1 MFLMEIFMASD
12 DIYLNNPL
20 HGVKLEQVLNEL
32 VEHYGWDIL
41 FAYLNLNC
49 FKNNPSVPASM
60 KFLKKTEWAK
70 EKVEAFYL
78 YQFKSLPR
86 ADDIQFLL
94 PPRERVISAQ
104 HKPKQPAEL
113 SLDDAEQLRTKR
125 AKKTREKSSTS
136 FNPWGNSP

>member
-1 MFLMEIFMASD
+1 MASD

-20 HGVKLEQVLNEL
+20 HGVKLEQVLSEL
-32 VEHYGWDIL
+32 VDHYDWEIL

-49 FKNNPSVPASM
+49 FKKNPSIISSL

-86 ADDIQFLL
+86 ADDIQFEL
-94 PPRERVISAQ
+94 PPRERIIPADQ
-104 HKPKQPAEL
+104 KPQLPACL
-113 SLDDAEQLRTKR
+113 SLDDAEKLRVKR
-125 AKKTREKSSTS
+125 AKKTREKSSNK
-136 FNPWGNSP
+136 FNPWENSP